1 MSKIRWSVI
10 GTGSIANAF
19 AHSIKHCKHSELI
32 AVFGRNKEALQTF
45 SEKFDVVGVND
56 IDELVSSNK
65 IDAIYIATPHSSHY
79 EYALQ
84 LRATTL

>member
-32 AVFGRNKEALQTF
+32 AAFGRNKEALQTF
-45 SEKFDVVGVND
+45 CEKFDVAGIND
-56 IDELVSSNK
+56 IDELVSSNQT
-65 IDAIYIATPHSSHY
+65 DAIYIATPHSSHF
-79 EYALQ
+79 EYAL
-84 LRATTL
+84 ASNKE